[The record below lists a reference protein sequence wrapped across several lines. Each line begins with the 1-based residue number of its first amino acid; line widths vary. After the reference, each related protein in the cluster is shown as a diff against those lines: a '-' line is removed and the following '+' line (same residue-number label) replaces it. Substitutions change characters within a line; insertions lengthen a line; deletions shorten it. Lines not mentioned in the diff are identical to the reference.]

1 MPPQQNFAGEIFGNP
16 IFARQQK
23 ILRSIFHFRWKN
35 PQKTFGYNVWFMPVE
50 FWLIILF
57 NLFCEFNQ
65 KLDSILDC
73 NGMDCKVINT
83 SLVLPLCLQYLT
95 PPVVAFFGLGA
106 ISAAVMSSTDSS
118 MLSASTLMARNL
130 YKPLR
135 EKLSSLLLK
144 KRVMVSF

>member
-1 MPPQQNFAGEIFGNP
+1 
-16 IFARQQK
+16 
-23 ILRSIFHFRWKN
+23 
-35 PQKTFGYNVWFMPVE
+35 MPVE